1 MPSGIAK
8 SARVDSRSVL
18 GEGTEIGPGCVIGP
32 DVRIGRGT
40 RLIGHVCLT
49 GIVRIGENNTIH
61 PFTAIGGPPQDVSYR
76 DEPTRVEIGN
86 NNTIGTRVTIHRGT
100 EKDAGVTRIGNHNHL
115 GDGVHVAHDCQV
127 EDHNWIDVDSMLA
140 GHVHLASNV
149 TVGEKVGIHQW
160 VTVGEASH
168 IGGHS
173 KITQDVPCYMRVE
186 GNPPVIRSING
197 RALKQSGTTSE
208 SLAALRE
215 AHRLLFVVRM
225 RLEECAVV
233 LHDLDL
239 LTEEVLALVKF
250 LELQQAGRHGR
261 ARGLHNRPQTQV
273 D

>member
-32 DVRIGRGT
+32 DVQIGRGT
-40 RLIGHVCLT
+40 RLLGHACLT

-61 PFTAIGGPPQDVSYR
+61 PFVAIGGPPQDVSYGG
-76 DEPTRVEIGN
+76 EPTRVEIGDGN
-86 NNTIGTRVTIHRGT
+86 MIATRVTIHRGT
-100 EKDAGVTRIGNHNHL
+100 VKDAGVTRIGDHNHL
-115 GDGVHVAHDCQV
+115 ADGVHVAHDCQV
-127 EDHNWIDVDSMLA
+127 GDHNSIDVDCMLA

-160 VTVGEASH
+160 VTVGSRSH

-173 KITQDVPCYMRVE
+173 KITQDVPCFMRVE
-186 GNPPVIRSING
+186 GNPPIIRSING
-197 RALKQSGTTSE
+197 RALKQAGTSSE

-225 RLEECAVV
+225 KLDECAS
-233 LHDLDL
+233 LLNDLDL
-239 LTEEVLALVKF
+239 LTDEVLALVRF
-250 LELQQAGRHGR
+250 LEEQQAGRNGR
-261 ARGLHNRPQTQV
+261 ARGLHNRLQTQA